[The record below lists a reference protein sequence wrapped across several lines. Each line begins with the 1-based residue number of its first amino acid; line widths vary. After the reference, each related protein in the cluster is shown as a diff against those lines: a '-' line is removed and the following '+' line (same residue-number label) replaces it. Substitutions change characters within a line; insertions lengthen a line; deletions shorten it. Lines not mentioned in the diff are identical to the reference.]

1 MLFFNPPYP
10 TICIRK
16 REVIIL
22 ITSLDVFYSFL
33 ILPAIM
39 QTDKQTADKFT
50 LLFLQRGFLCD
61 RYLLFVTG
69 EYLLKLTL
77 ILLLCK

>member
-1 MLFFNPPYP
+1 MYF
-10 TICIRK
+10 
-16 REVIIL
+16 IL
-22 ITSLDVFYSFL
+22 FL
-33 ILPAIM
+33 IVPAIM

-50 LLFLQRGFLCD
+50 LLFLQRGFLCN

-77 ILLLCK
+77 ILLLCE